1 MRAIVI
7 CTVIIA
13 AIVDAPG
20 APSPAPLSPREEQ
33 ATFRLLPGFKIEL
46 VACEPD
52 IVDPVAMAFDERGR
66 MFVVEMRG
74 YPNGGV
80 ATGQQTGG
88 RVRCLEDRDGDGY
101 FETATTYIDGLRFPT
116 GVTPW
121 HGGILVG
128 NAPDILYCDDAGH
141 RRVLYTGFDLANIQ
155 QLVNSLQFGLDNW
168 VYGCAGNKGG
178 EIRSSEKPVM
188 PPISLHGRG
197 IRIRPDEP
205 GSLQPTSGGGQYGLA
220 ADAFGNWFTATN
232 SQHLRHIVLP
242 DEALAR
248 NPYLA
253 VSAITHDIPDHG
265 AACSVFRISPFE
277 AWRVE
282 RTTRRVADQ
291 KFANWPSEE
300 KVPGGFIT
308 SGCSP
313 LIYSADRFPPEFR
326 GNSFVCDPA
335 NNVIHRDKL
344 EPAGVTFVARRADA
358 GCEFLASTDNW
369 FRPVWLTLG
378 PDAAIYV
385 LDFYREVIETPLS
398 LPDDIKKKLNLESR
412 GRGRIWRIAPD
423 DGRKIGRTDL
433 SKLSSA
439 ELAALLT
446 HPNFWQRLTA
456 QRIIVER
463 QDKSAAMHLEGLVRT
478 GKSAETRVHAL
489 RTLDG
494 IQALTEELL
503 VAALGD
509 SSAAVREHAV
519 ALAATR
525 IERPSPLRSAA
536 VCAARDGDIRVR
548 FQAALAAS
556 RLDADTAAEM
566 LTAILLRDGGDP
578 WSQSAALSSSAGCA
592 PFLLTSLSRDSRFF
606 DKSFRGSLL
615 ARLATIIGAKGNGVD
630 LAPIFRTLAEGRPDD
645 SWKLVVLEG
654 LGQGLRNSGAPLNAM
669 WNNPTPELAATR
681 PIFEQSARISG
692 DSRQRLSDRLDGL
705 RLLAY
710 SPFEVAA
717 KPIEQALSPDNSP
730 EMTSAAL
737 AAVGAHDRREVAAM
751 ILRHWDGFGPSQRRA
766 AIETLCSRPM
776 WLTDLF
782 DAIESKQ
789 LGAAQIEPSRR
800 DLLRKH
806 PDAALRRRAIA
817 LLTLSGSADR
827 AAVVASHRDV
837 LSMPGDPQRGAAVF
851 RSVCASC
858 HRLDDFGH
866 DVGPNLRSALG
877 NKTAE
882 ALLIDILDPNRE
894 VDPRYVVYQAATRN
908 GRVIT
913 GILSVETAASVTLR
927 RADQAEDTV
936 LRSQLESLSAT
947 AASLMPEGIE
957 KQISKQELADLLAYL
972 LAGGR
977 KGP

>member
-1 MRAIVI
+1 
-7 CTVIIA
+7 
-13 AIVDAPG
+13 
-20 APSPAPLSPREEQ
+20 
-33 ATFRLLPGFKIEL
+33 
-46 VACEPD
+46 
-52 IVDPVAMAFDERGR
+52 

-80 ATGQQTGG
+80 ATGQHTGG

-121 HGGILVG
+121 RGGILVG
-128 NAPDILYCDDAGH
+128 NAPDIIFCDDAGH
-141 RRVLYTGFDLANIQ
+141 RRVLYSGFDLANIQ

-178 EIRSSEKPVM
+178 EIRCPEKPAM

-197 IRIRPDEP
+197 IRFRPDEP

-253 VSAITHDIPDHG
+253 VSAVTHDIPDHG

-282 RTTRRVADQ
+282 RTTRRVADP

-313 LIYSADRFPPEFR
+313 LIYSADRFSPEFR

-344 EPAGVTFVARRADA
+344 APAGVTFVARRADA

-378 PDAAIYV
+378 PDGAIYV
-385 LDFYREVIETPLS
+385 LDFYREIIETPLS

-423 DGRKIGRTDL
+423 DGRKFERTDL
-433 SKLSSA
+433 SKLSTA
-439 ELAALLT
+439 ELVPFLAHA
-446 HPNFWQRLTA
+446 NSWQRLTA
-456 QRIIVER
+456 QRLLVER
-463 QDKSAAMHLEGLVRT
+463 QDKSAAPRLEELLRAA
-478 GKSAETRVHAL
+478 KSSEARVHAL
-489 RTLDG
+489 RALDG
-494 IQALTEELL
+494 IQALTEEVL
-503 VAALGD
+503 VSALGD

-519 ALAATR
+519 ALAAAR
-525 IERPSPLRSAA
+525 IERPSPLRSAV
-536 VCAARDGDIRVR
+536 VCAAQDDDIRVR

-556 RLDADTAAEM
+556 RLDSNISADM

-578 WSQSAALSSSAGCA
+578 WSQSAALSSSAACA
-592 PFLLTSLSRDSRFF
+592 PFLLQRLISDPRLSE
-606 DKSFRGSLL
+606 KPFRGNLL
-615 ARLATIIGAKGNGVD
+615 ARLATIIGAKGSRED
-630 LAPIFRTLAEGRPDD
+630 LVRIFRALAVGRPGD

-654 LGQGLRNSGAPLNAM
+654 LGQGLRNSGTPLSGM
-669 WNNPTPELAATR
+669 WSNPTPELVAIR

-692 DSRQRLSDRLDGL
+692 DSHQNLNDRLDWL

-710 SPFEVAA
+710 SPFEIAA
-717 KPIEQALSPDNSP
+717 NPIEQALGPDYPP

-737 AAVGAHDRREVAAM
+737 SAVGAHDRREVAAM

-776 WLTDLF
+776 WLNDLF
-782 DAIESKQ
+782 DAIGSKQ
-789 LGAAQIEPSRR
+789 IAAAQIEPARR
-800 DLLRKH
+800 DLLRRH
-806 PDAALRRRAIA
+806 PDVMLRRRAIA
-817 LLTLSGSADR
+817 LLTPSGSADR
-827 AAVVASHRDV
+827 AGVVASHRDV
-837 LSMPGDPQRGAAVF
+837 LSMPGDAQRGAAVF

-858 HRLDDFGH
+858 HRFDEIGH

-894 VDPRYVVYQAATRN
+894 VDPRYVVYQATTRN
-908 GRVIT
+908 GRVFT

-936 LRSQLESLSAT
+936 LRSQLESLSGT
-947 AASLMPEGIE
+947 AVSLMPEGIE